1 MIRTKRRKRRI
12 SAILFPLLCLS
23 VLLKVGWC
31 SAATFTWNG
40 SVSSDWFN
48 KTNWTP
54 VGVPASTDTINFT
67 NGDNQLDEFSHD

>member
-1 MIRTKRRKRRI
+1 MKRHI
-12 SAILFPLLCLS
+12 SATILLCLS
-23 VLLKVGWC
+23 VLLKAGWC

-54 VGVPASTDTINFT
+54 AGGAGINRYHQFYQR
-67 NGDNQLDEFSHD
+67 DNQLDEFSHD